1 MDTLIYVSQLQDS
14 QRTAVIAN
22 DQIRSL
28 TEKLRKV
35 ETDRMGPSPGGSRVA
50 GPSLASSTESTS
62 EQVRIGVLG
71 SDNGQFHNCQSWS
84 FITVHVQF

>member
-1 MDTLIYVSQLQDS
+1 M
-14 QRTAVIAN
+14 IAN

-71 SDNGQFHNCQSWS
+71 SDNFARFPDSCFYRSDHSLA
-84 FITVHVQF
+84 V